1 LFGRLG
7 EQGRDFPP
15 LRFGQQRTN
24 GPDRAIAPPSALLT
38 LLISH
43 FHKFNY
49 SHFNG
54 LSRVVQQLLVIIP
67 VINIS
72 NEVGRVKRD
81 LIFVS
86 KLDRNVPFFA
96 FWFAFFFLSSR
107 PPSIRA
113 MQVDTA

>member
-24 GPDRAIAPPSALLT
+24 GRDRAIAPPSALLT

-67 VINIS
+67 VINIYPEA
-72 NEVGRVKRD
+72 NQLRVV
-81 LIFVS
+81 L
-86 KLDRNVPFFA
+86 
-96 FWFAFFFLSSR
+96 
-107 PPSIRA
+107 
-113 MQVDTA
+113 